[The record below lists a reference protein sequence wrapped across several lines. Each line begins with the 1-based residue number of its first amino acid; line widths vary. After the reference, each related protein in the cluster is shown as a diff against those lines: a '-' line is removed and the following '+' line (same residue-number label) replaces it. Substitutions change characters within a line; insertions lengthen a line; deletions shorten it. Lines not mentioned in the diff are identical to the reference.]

1 MQRQT
6 TLVKPAELNRTWYVV
21 DAAGQQPG
29 RLATQVAQ
37 ILMGKHK
44 PTFTPNIDTGDYVI
58 IINAKQ
64 LEYTGDKLDQKN
76 YYNVSGYLGGLR
88 TRPARLMKEKYT
100 REWVERIVWG
110 MIPKGPLG
118 RQMIKKL
125 FVYEGAEH
133 PHAAQKPVALE
144 IK

>member
-6 TLVKPAELNRTWYVV
+6 TLVKPAEVKRTWYVV
-21 DAAGQQPG
+21 DAAGKQPG

-37 ILMGKHK
+37 VIMGKHK

-76 YYNVSGYLGGLR
+76 YYNVSGYLSGLR

-125 FVYEGAEH
+125 FVYEGTEH
-133 PHAAQKPVALE
+133 PHAAQQPVALE

>member
-6 TLVKPAELNRTWYVV
+6 TLVKPADINRTWYVV
-21 DAAGQQPG
+21 DAAGKHPG
-29 RLATQVAQ
+29 RLATQIAQ

-133 PHAAQKPVALE
+133 PHAAQQPVALD